1 VSEQQL
7 QASKQQITNQVKD
20 YYSNSLNSSADLKT
34 SACCP
39 AQAPPSYLAPLL
51 DNIHPQI
58 KDSFYGCGSPLP
70 LAAEGCTVLDLGC
83 GTGRDVYLLSQLV
96 GETGEVIG
104 IDMTDRPLDIARSH
118 IDWHCDRFTYANPN
132 MRFKKGNIENL
143 TSCGIKDNCIDII
156 ISNCVINL
164 SPDKEAVFKEIYRVL
179 KPGGELYFSDVFAD
193 RRLPANLQQHKVL
206 LGECLGGA
214 LYQGDFDL
222 MMRKVGLTDHRI
234 VSKRPLTVED
244 KTLHALTGSTQFYSV
259 TVRSFKL
266 RFEPRRENYGQF
278 ARYLGTIIHSP
289 DSFALDQQ
297 LQFKAEVPV
306 SIDGNTAMIL
316 NHSRL
321 AQHFKVHGETELH
334 YGRFDAR
341 FDAPADGKLTTAS
354 TATSGSC
361 C

>member
-7 QASKQQITNQVKD
+7 QASKQQITHQVKD
-20 YYSNSLNSSADLKT
+20 YYSNSLNSSSDLKT

-39 AQAPPSYLAPLL
+39 TEAPPSYLTPLL

-58 KDSFYGCGSPLP
+58 KGSFYGCGSPLP

-83 GTGRDVYLLSQLV
+83 GTGRNVYLLSQLV
-96 GETGEVIG
+96 GEAGEVIG
-104 IDMTDRPLDIARSH
+104 IDMTDKPLHIARSH
-118 IDWHCDRFTYANPN
+118 IDWHCEKFAYASPN

-143 TSCGIKDNCIDII
+143 TSCGIKDNSIDII

-193 RRLPANLQQHKVL
+193 RRLPANLQQHRVL

-214 LYQGDFDL
+214 LYEGDFELL
-222 MMRKVGLTDHRI
+222 MQKVGFNDCRT
-234 VSKRPLTVED
+234 VSKQPLNIED
-244 KTLHALTGSTQFYSV
+244 ETLKTLTNNVQFYSI

-266 RFEPRRENYGQF
+266 KLEPRRENYAQF
-278 ARYLGTIIHSP
+278 ARYLGTIAQTP
-289 DSFALDQQ
+289 DRFELDQR

-306 SIDGNTAMIL
+306 PVDGNTATIL
-316 NHSRL
+316 RRSRL
-321 AQHFKVHGETELH
+321 AEHFKVHGETELH
-334 YGRFDAR
+334 YGSFHDPHN
-341 FDAPADGKLTTAS
+341 DQPNPATTES
-354 TATSGSC
+354 SGSC